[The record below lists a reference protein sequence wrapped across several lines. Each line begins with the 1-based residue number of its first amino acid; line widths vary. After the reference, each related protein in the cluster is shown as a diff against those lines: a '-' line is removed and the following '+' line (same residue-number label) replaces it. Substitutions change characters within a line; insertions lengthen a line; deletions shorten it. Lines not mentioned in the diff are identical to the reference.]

1 MTYFHGTKFISPN
14 KISKKKKPIK
24 LNSRDL
30 KKLKESLQ
38 KLTSSNLIPC
48 CIIIII
54 VIQCRLYH
62 CLTLVSS
69 LSPSQYQLLVKIL
82 GAVVIQSI
90 PIHAPCSYC
99 YRLFCFSLFLVVAF
113 ISMTAFTGVSNPSW
127 KCNLWCKWPLLSK
140 ENSAWAL
147 IISLGKRSTIDR
159 GFDHCCQ

>member
-14 KISKKKKPIK
+14 KISKKKKLIK

-38 KLTSSNLIPC
+38 KLTTSNLIPC
-48 CIIIII
+48 CIIII

-90 PIHAPCSYC
+90 PIHAV
-99 YRLFCFSLFLVVAF
+99 RGFFVSLFLVVAF
-113 ISMTAFTGVSNPSW
+113 ISMTAFTGVSNPS
-127 KCNLWCKWPLLSK
+127 
-140 ENSAWAL
+140 
-147 IISLGKRSTIDR
+147 
-159 GFDHCCQ
+159 

>member
-38 KLTSSNLIPC
+38 KLTTSNLIPC

-69 LSPSQYQLLVKIL
+69 LSPSQYQLLVKIF

-99 YRLFCFSLFLVVAF
+99 YRLFCFSVPCCGLHFNDSFYWSFQSLLKMQSLV
-113 ISMTAFTGVSNPSW
+113 
-127 KCNLWCKWPLLSK
+127 
-140 ENSAWAL
+140 
-147 IISLGKRSTIDR
+147 
-159 GFDHCCQ
+159 